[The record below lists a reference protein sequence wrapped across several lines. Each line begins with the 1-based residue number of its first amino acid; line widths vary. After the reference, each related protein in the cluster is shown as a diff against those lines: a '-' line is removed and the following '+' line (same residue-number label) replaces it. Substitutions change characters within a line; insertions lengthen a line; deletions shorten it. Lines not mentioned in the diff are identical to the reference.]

1 MEKNIDNNFDESL
14 YNELLLKESILIP
27 PDKFNNKINFFI
39 EESLKNKIEE
49 KCISDG
55 YVKKDSINII
65 KKSTGNLK
73 GSQFNGYINY
83 DLIYKASICNPKSGS
98 IIKCKVKLINNK
110 LGLLGNNG
118 PLVIIVGKQ
127 LHNNPELL
135 DEINIGDVIDIKVI
149 ESKFCLNDHEIR
161 ILGKLNI
168 DTDNISKK
176 NNDIDIDDLNEI
188 DNEEVSDSE
197 NISNKN
203 IDNIDLESLDDLSS
217 DDDLDNEDMEDDI
230 EDEMG
235 DEMDEMDEMDENLSD
250 IDNLEDAVE
259 DNIDD
264 EQDNDEV
271 QDNDDEENEDTY
283 S

>member
-1 MEKNIDNNFDESL
+1 MEKNINNNFDDSL

-27 PDKFNNKINFFI
+27 PENFNNKINYYI
-39 EESLKNKIEE
+39 EQSLKTKIEE

-55 YVKKDSINII
+55 YVKKDSVNIT

-83 DLIYKASICNPKSGS
+83 DLIYKALVCNPKSGS
-98 IIKCKVKLINNK
+98 VIKCKVKLINNK

-127 LHNNPELL
+127 LHNKPELL
-135 DEINIGDVIDIKVI
+135 DEINIDDIVDIKVI
-149 ESKFCLNDHEIR
+149 ESKFCLNDKEIR

-176 NNDIDIDDLNEI
+176 NSDIDIEDLNDIDSMDIDE
-188 DNEEVSDSE
+188 SE
-197 NISNKN
+197 NLTTEN
-203 IDNIDLESLDDLSS
+203 IDNIDLESLDNLSS
-217 DDDLDNEDMEDDI
+217 VDDEEEDEDLDDIEDDI
-230 EDEMG
+230 EDLDDVQQDDDMEDG
-235 DEMDEMDEMDENLSD
+235 QDLDDE
-250 IDNLEDAVE
+250 
-259 DNIDD
+259 NIDD
-264 EQDNDEV
+264 TE
-271 QDNDDEENEDTY
+271 NDDDDIIEDDY